1 MTELQ
6 PTRPVVSVKPQADI
20 YTLLVAVAILALAVG
35 IGLALWDLMS
45 QEGYGMA
52 FGDIFLP
59 LKDMKNLPPEALE
72 AAP

>member
-1 MTELQ
+1 MTEAQ
-6 PTRPVVSVKPQADI
+6 SKQPVVSVKPQADI
-20 YTLLVAVAILALAVG
+20 YTLLVAVAILALCVG
-35 IGLALWDLMS
+35 IGLVLYDLMS